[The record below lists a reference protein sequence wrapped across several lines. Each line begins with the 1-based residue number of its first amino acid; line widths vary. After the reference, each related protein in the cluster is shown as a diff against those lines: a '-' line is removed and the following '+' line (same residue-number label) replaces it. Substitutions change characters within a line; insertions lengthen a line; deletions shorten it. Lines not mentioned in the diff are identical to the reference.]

1 MNIRVLAIAAALLMV
16 AAWDSS
22 DAVEA
27 GGGALP
33 GTAWVLED
41 LAGAGVVDRVQATLE
56 FAAQGRAGGN
66 GSCNHFSA
74 DVTLDGERIAFGAIA
89 ATRRSCPEAVMNQES
104 AYFAALEKADRFET
118 DGENLYVYITENP
131 MPLRFTR
138 LDRPKP

>member
-1 MNIRVLAIAAALLMV
+1 MNTRVLAIAAALLMV
-16 AAWDSS
+16 AAWDSP

-56 FAAQGRAGGN
+56 FHARGRAGGN

-89 ATRRSCPEAVMNQES
+89 ATRRSCAQAVMNQES
-104 AYFAALEKADRFET
+104 AYFAALVKAKRFET
-118 DGENLYVYITENP
+118 DGENLYVYVAENP

-138 LDRPKP
+138 LDLPKP

>member
-1 MNIRVLAIAAALLMV
+1 MNTRTLAIAAALLS
-16 AAWDSS
+16 APAWDAI
-22 DAVEA
+22 DAAET
-27 GGGALP
+27 GGDALP

-56 FAAQGRAGGN
+56 FPVRGRAGGN

-74 DVTLDGERIAFGAIA
+74 DVTLDGERIGFGAIA

-104 AYFAALEKADRFET
+104 AYFAALEKAERFET
-118 DGENLYVYITENP
+118 DGANLYVYIAENP

-138 LDRPKP
+138 LGRPKP